1 MKAVLRRGERA
12 GRRHRYGIVLFATV
26 VLAVFSLTAPDS
38 GPDRVLTF
46 VGSALTLIIGVVT
59 SQAPARTRRAVAIA
73 LGAMVVVGIAT
84 AVLAK
89 PEPAGVLAAAAAL
102 SGATIVVISGGLFRL
117 IVERGVVVQA
127 VLGALAVYLL
137 IGLTFAYVV
146 GTADEALHAP
156 YFAQGPDIV
165 QSRRT
170 YFSFTVLTT
179 TGFGD
184 LTPAQGIGR
193 LLAVLEMLL
202 GQLYLV
208 TVIALLVGNLGRGR
222 GDAAASVPAHGPGAG
237 PSPRSQDVST
247 S

>member
-1 MKAVLRRGERA
+1 MRTFLQRGERL
-12 GRRHRYGIVLFATV
+12 GRQHRYGIVLLATV
-26 VLAVFSLTAPDS
+26 VVAVFSLTAPDT
-38 GPDRVLTF
+38 GLDRVLTF
-46 VGSALTLIIGVVT
+46 VGSAGTLIIGVVT
-59 SQAPARTRRAVAIA
+59 SHAPARTRRVVAIA
-73 LGAMVVVGIAT
+73 IGAMVAVGVITALFAT
-84 AVLAK
+84 
-89 PEPAGVLAAAAAL
+89 PEPAGVLAAAAIL
-102 SGATIVVISGGLFRL
+102 SGATIGVISGGLFRL

-137 IGLTFAYVV
+137 IGMTFAFVV
-146 GTADEALHAP
+146 GAVDEGLSAP

-222 GDAAASVPAHGPGAG
+222 ARDAEHGP
-237 PSPRSQDVST
+237 PH
-247 S
+247 

>member
-1 MKAVLRRGERA
+1 MRAFLRRGERL
-12 GRRHRYGIVLFATV
+12 GRRHRYGIVLLSAV
-26 VLAVFSLTAPDS
+26 VLAVFSLTAPDN

-46 VGSALTLIIGVVT
+46 VGAAVTLLIAVVT
-59 SQAPARTRRAVAIA
+59 SRAPARTRRAVAIA
-73 LGAMVVVGIAT
+73 IGAMVAVGTIT
-84 AVLAK
+84 ALVAK
-89 PEPAGVLAAAAAL
+89 PEPAGVLGAAAVL
-102 SGATIVVISGGLFRL
+102 SGATIGVISGGLFRL

-137 IGLTFAYVV
+137 IGLTLAFVV
-146 GTADEALHAP
+146 GALDEGLHAP

-222 GDAAASVPAHGPGAG
+222 DRGHEAEGL
-237 PSPRSQDVST
+237 PRR
-247 S
+247 